1 MKAFVLSKCR
11 FISDIALSAI
21 YIIMALPWVKVS
33 IGLTPRLKRW
43 SMPTDYRSLALTV
56 ASREPRYKPGTI
68 SSIGSLSKM
77 VLTYFLSS

>member
-21 YIIMALPWVKVS
+21 YIIMAFPCVKAS

-43 SMPTDYRSLALTV
+43 SMPMDYRSFALIV
-56 ASREPRYKPGTI
+56 ESKEPRYKPGTI